1 MCWYE
6 EIEEEPSTSIRVIQ
20 RHRIYREPE
29 YSYSSSYR
37 LVTRSPSPPPRYSR
51 SSYTTITRTRRHTRS
66 YEVIP
71 ERNRSLSIRSARKD
85 GKQDKSSNRHRFSMT
100 TLRGYQQPELSKKL
114 YKIIKNENVVI
125 GAYESAGR
133 ERVSIASQLS
143 DWGEATGDESVSDI
157 SDKLGVLL
165 SEIGEQE
172 DIFAQS
178 LEEYRGVLKQIR
190 NTESSVQPSRDSRNK
205 ISDEIQKLK
214 YKDPSN
220 TKLVTL
226 EQELVRAEA
235 QNLVAEAQL
244 SNVTRQ
250 KVKEAFDLHTAAIIE
265 RAEKQIILAQ
275 HARRLFN
282 LLDDTPIVPGDAV
295 KPYEQSTAA
304 RDILNDA
311 EGDLRA
317 WEPSVYPITSNAS
330 HMGQNLVPK
339 PETVAVGQQQEAAPG
354 ADEVGAAETEAR
366 PAVEPEAVGNRESVA
381 TDVNESGTIA
391 TA

>member
-1 MCWYE
+1 
-6 EIEEEPSTSIRVIQ
+6 
-20 RHRIYREPE
+20 
-29 YSYSSSYR
+29 
-37 LVTRSPSPPPRYSR
+37 
-51 SSYTTITRTRRHTRS
+51 
-66 YEVIP
+66 
-71 ERNRSLSIRSARKD
+71 
-85 GKQDKSSNRHRFSMT
+85 MT

-114 YKIIKNENVVI
+114 YKIIKAENVVI

-214 YKDPSN
+214 YKDPAN

-244 SNVTRQ
+244 SNVVCISPWLWCLATDNGQTRQ

-275 HARRLFN
+275 HARRLVN

-295 KPYEQSTAA
+295 KPYEQSNAA

-317 WEPSVYPITSNAS
+317 WEPSMYPITSNANE
-330 HMGQNLVPK
+330 MGQNLVPK
-339 PETVAVGQQQEAAPG
+339 PESVAGGQQQEAAPV
-354 ADEVGAAETEAR
+354 ADGVGATETKTR

-381 TDVNESGTIA
+381 TDVNESATIA
-391 TA
+391 MA